1 MDNTRCFLSTWLQP
15 EPVRN
20 EDVTEFVFATEDE
33 YVDFYLALEARI
45 DEENR
50 LAASSLSLASTSAS
64 SSSSPAPLALPSVPS
79 RQFVCLTRP
88 GLHCSKRSRVQ

>member
-1 MDNTRCFLSTWLQP
+1 MTNNTGCFLSTWLQP

-45 DEENR
+45 DEETR
-50 LAASSLSLASTSAS
+50 LAASSLSLASSVSSACAS
-64 SSSSPAPLALPSVPS
+64 TASPSVPS

-88 GLHCSKRSRVQ
+88 GLHCSKRSRVG